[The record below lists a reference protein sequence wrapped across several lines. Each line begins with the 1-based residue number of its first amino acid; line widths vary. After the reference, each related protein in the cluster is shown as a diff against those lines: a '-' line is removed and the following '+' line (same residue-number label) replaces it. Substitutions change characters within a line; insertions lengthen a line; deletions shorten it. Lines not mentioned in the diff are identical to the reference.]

1 MTPEDSTYD
10 RGMKVRREVLGDE
23 HVDRTIGGTTEF
35 TADFQDFITRYA
47 WGEIWSRPGLDRKTR
62 SCITLTALVAL
73 GRLDELEL
81 HVRAAVRN
89 GLTPEEIGE
98 VFLQSAVYCGAPA
111 ANSAFAVAGRVL
123 SESSSEPF
131 PPSIMGGVSGGRISG
146 KTRLLALI
154 GHPVGHSLSPA
165 MHNAAFVADGL
176 DFVYVCLDVDPH
188 ELPAAVRGLEALK
201 LRGFNVTMPHKR
213 AMIPLVD
220 ELDEEAR
227 ISGALNT
234 VVIEGS
240 ALRGFNTDGGGMVMA
255 CQEAGIELS
264 GRSVLLLGAG
274 GTAAAIAVAFG
285 KAGAGEL
292 HIANRS
298 VERAAH
304 LRDKLLG
311 AGMKALAVHHL
322 DALPDAEIVINT
334 TPLGMK
340 EGDPIP
346 VPPDYVREG
355 RAFCDAVYRPG
366 TQTPL
371 VRLARE
377 RDVPVVAGDR
387 MLLYQGVLAQELWTG
402 REPNVKAMDLAIS

>member
-1 MTPEDSTYD
+1 VS
-10 RGMKVRREVLGDE
+10 RGM
-23 HVDRTIGGTTEF
+23 
-35 TADFQDFITRYA
+35 
-47 WGEIWSRPGLDRKTR
+47 
-62 SCITLTALVAL
+62 
-73 GRLDELEL
+73 
-81 HVRAAVRN
+81 
-89 GLTPEEIGE
+89 
-98 VFLQSAVYCGAPA
+98 
-111 ANSAFAVAGRVL
+111 
-123 SESSSEPF
+123 
-131 PPSIMGGVSGGRISG
+131 ISG
-146 KTRLLALI
+146 KTRVLALI

-176 DFVYVCLDVDPH
+176 DFVYVCLDVDP
-188 ELPAAVRGLEALK
+188 ERLPAAVRGLEALK

-234 VVIEGS
+234 VVIENSG
-240 ALRGFNTDGGGMVMA
+240 LRGFNTDGGGMVMA

-264 GRSVLLLGAG
+264 GRRVLLLGAG

-285 KAGAGEL
+285 KAGVGEL

-298 VERAAH
+298 VEHAAH
-304 LRDKLLG
+304 LRDKLHG
-311 AGMKALAVHHL
+311 TNIEGLAVHHL

-340 EGDPIP
+340 EQDSMP
-346 VPPDYVREG
+346 VPADYVREG

-371 VRLARE
+371 VRLGRE
-377 RDVPVVAGDR
+377 RGVPVVAGDR
-387 MLLYQGVLAQELWTG
+387 MLLYQGVLAQKLWTG
-402 REPNVKAMDLAIS
+402 REPNVKAMNLAIS